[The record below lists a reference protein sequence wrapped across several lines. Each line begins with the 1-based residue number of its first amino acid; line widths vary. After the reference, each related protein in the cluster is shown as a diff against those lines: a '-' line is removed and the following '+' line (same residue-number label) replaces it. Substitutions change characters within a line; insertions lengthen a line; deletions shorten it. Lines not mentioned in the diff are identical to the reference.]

1 MLNQD
6 YNNMTFSAL
15 QRYVRIHQ
23 GILNSSALLSTQ
35 DSSDLFHMLIA
46 APKLWTN
53 EEIENQCIE
62 MQNARIGDNMIRSGV
77 LRYAG
82 L

>member
-1 MLNQD
+1 MITLD
-6 YNNMTFSAL
+6 SNNMTFSAL

-23 GILNSSALLSTQ
+23 GIMNSSALLSVQ
-35 DSSDLFHMLIA
+35 DASDLFHMLIV

-53 EEIENQCIE
+53 EEIEKHCIE
-62 MQNARIGDNMIRSGV
+62 IQNARLGDNIVRSSI

>member
-1 MLNQD
+1 MLTPD
-6 YNNMTFSAL
+6 STNMTFSAM

-23 GILNSSALLSTQ
+23 GIMNSKALLSVQ
-35 DSSDLFHMLIA
+35 DASDLFHMLIV

-53 EEIENQCIE
+53 EEIEGQCIE
-62 MQNARIGDNMIRSGV
+62 MQNARLGDNTIRAGV
-77 LRYAG
+77 MRYAG